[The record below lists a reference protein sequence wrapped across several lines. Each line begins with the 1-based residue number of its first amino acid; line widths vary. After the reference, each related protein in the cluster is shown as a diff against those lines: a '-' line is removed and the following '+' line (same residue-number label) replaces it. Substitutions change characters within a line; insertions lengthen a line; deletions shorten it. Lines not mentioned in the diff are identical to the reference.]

1 MLKFFFFIFQ
11 ACKHYFNDGECVSRC
26 PPHQI
31 YNPYTLTME
40 ENPKG
45 KFAYGALCKKDCP
58 GKN

>member
-1 MLKFFFFIFQ
+1 MSEK
-11 ACKHYFNDGECVSRC
+11 
-26 PPHQI
+26 
-31 YNPYTLTME
+31 NPYTLTME